1 MDQPASLAPE
11 WRVPEAAVAE
21 RLRAARRIVVK
32 VGSSLVTNEGRGLDE
47 AAIGQWSAQL
57 SALVA
62 QGREPI
68 VVSSGAIAEGMKR
81 LGWAVRPKAINELQ
95 AAAAVGQM
103 GLVQMYES
111 KLRQLGLRSAQVLL
125 THADLADRERYLNAR
140 STLLTLLAHKVL
152 PVINENDTVVTDEI
166 KFGDNDT
173 LGALVANLVE
183 ADLLVILTD
192 QKGLYS
198 ADPRQQPQA
207 RFIAAA
213 RAGDPALEAMAGGAG
228 SRIGTGGMITKILA
242 AKRAASSGASTVI
255 AWGREPDALLRLLE
269 GEPIG
274 TCLLADTPKL
284 QARKQWMADHLQLR
298 GAVRLD
304 AGAAAKIVQE
314 GKSLLP
320 IGMTAVEGEFARG
333 DVIALRAPDGSEL
346 ARGLANYSA
355 AEARLLCRKASAD
368 FERLLGY
375 AAEPEMI
382 HRDNLVLTQRGG

>member
-1 MDQPASLAPE
+1 MDQARPAPE
-11 WRVPEAAVAE
+11 WRVSEAAVSE

-47 AAIGQWSAQL
+47 AAIGQWSVQL
-57 SALVA
+57 SALVG

-68 VVSSGAIAEGMKR
+68 MVSSGAIAEGMKR
-81 LGWAVRPKAINELQ
+81 LGWALRPKAINELQ

-140 STLLTLLAHKVL
+140 STLLTLLAHRVL

-173 LGALVANLVE
+173 LGALVANLLE

-198 ADPRQQPQA
+198 ADPRQQPTA

-213 RAGDPALEAMAGGAG
+213 RADDPELEAMAGGAG
-228 SRIGTGGMITKILA
+228 SRIGTGGMISKILA
-242 AKRAASSGASTVI
+242 AKRAAGSGASTVI
-255 AWGREPDALLRLLE
+255 AWGREPDALLRLLD

-274 TCLLADTPKL
+274 TCLLSDTPKL
-284 QARKQWMADHLQLR
+284 QARKQWMVDHLQLR
-298 GAVRLD
+298 GAVRVD

-355 AEARLLCRKASAD
+355 AEARLLCRKASTE

-375 AAEPEMI
+375 AAEAEMI
-382 HRDNLVLTQRGG
+382 HRDNLVLTNRSG